1 MGLDTATL
9 VSRARVA
16 RSRFPLS
23 VLMSLGS
30 VLVVVSA
37 AVFGDWWAP
46 HDPDRQ
52 SLLHAGEVP
61 TAEHLLGTDGLGRDI
76 FSRVLV
82 GARPALVGPVAVA
95 LGATALAVCFGMLA
109 GLKGRRTE
117 AIIMRAADMLF
128 AIPSL
133 LVIMVTVGLFGG
145 GYWLA
150 VLMLIVLAAPG
161 GIRVV
166 RSAAL
171 AQRNLPYIEAARTLG
186 VSERKI
192 MFVHVLPNIL
202 PNVVATALLDF
213 VGALVALSAL
223 SFLGLGS
230 PPGAADWG
238 LMLAENRNL
247 LTRNPLAVVAPAVL
261 LIVAASAV
269 TIIGDWI
276 YARLRVGGGTR
287 D

>member
-1 MGLDTATL
+1 MSLNAATI

-16 RSRFPLS
+16 RGRFPIS
-23 VLMSLGS
+23 VLVSLGS
-30 VLVVVSA
+30 VLIVVSA
-37 AVFGDWWAP
+37 AAFADWLAP
-46 HDPDRQ
+46 HDPDQQ

-61 TAEHLLGTDGLGRDI
+61 AIGHLLGTDGLGRDI
-76 FSRVLV
+76 LSRVLV
-82 GARPALVGPVAVA
+82 GARPALVGPVVVA
-95 LGATALAVCFGMLA
+95 LGATTVAIFFGMLA

-202 PNVVATALLDF
+202 PNVVAAALLDF
-213 VGALVALSAL
+213 VGALVTLSAL

-230 PPGAADWG
+230 PPGSADWG

-247 LTRNPLAVVAPAVL
+247 LTRNPWAVVTPAVL
-261 LIVAASAV
+261 LIVAASSV

-276 YARLRVGGGTR
+276 YARLRAGGGTR